1 MPESKVMLQRIY
13 PRTVKAKDGR
23 PITLRLME
31 AADTEEMLS
40 FARSLPPDDLL
51 FLRRDITL
59 PEVVSQWVR
68 DMDEGRTVT
77 VLSEDDGTLAGYG
90 ALHFNEVLWTGHVG
104 EIRMLVSPAYRR
116 LGLGSRLASELF
128 AVAKDLGLKKI
139 TVQMTPDQQG
149 ARVTFERLGFRPE
162 AILAD
167 FVIDRDGKT
176 RDLLIM
182 SYDITGLTDIE
193 DIIKDRF

>member
-1 MPESKVMLQRIY
+1 MPESGPALQRIY
-13 PRTVKAKDGR
+13 PRSIKAKDGR
-23 PITLRLME
+23 RITLRLME
-31 AADTEEMLS
+31 ATDADELLA

-59 PEVVSQWVR
+59 PEVVNQWVR
-68 DMDEGRTVT
+68 DIDEGRTVT
-77 VLSEDDGTLAGYG
+77 VLSEDDGKLAGYG
-90 ALHFNEVLWTGHVG
+90 ALHYNEVLWTGHVG
-104 EIRMLVSPAYRR
+104 EIRMLVAPDYRR

-128 AVAKDLGLKKI
+128 GVAKDLGLKKI
-139 TVQMTPDQQG
+139 MVQMTPDQQG

-167 FVIDRDGKT
+167 FVLARDGKT

-193 DIIKDRF
+193 DMIKDRI

>member
-1 MPESKVMLQRIY
+1 MPESAPSLQRIY
-13 PRTVKAKDGR
+13 PRQVKAKDGR
-23 PITLRLME
+23 RITLRLME
-31 AADTEEMLS
+31 ASDADQMLA

-59 PEVVSQWVR
+59 PEVVSQWIR
-68 DMDEGRTVT
+68 DIEEARTVT
-77 VLSEDDGTLAGYG
+77 VLAEDDGKLAGYG
-90 ALHFNEVLWTGHVG
+90 ALHYNEVLWTGHVG
-104 EIRMLVSPAYRR
+104 EIRMLVAPDYRR

-139 TVQMTPDQQG
+139 MVQMTPDQQG

-167 FVIDRDGKT
+167 FVLARDGRT

-182 SYDITGLTDIE
+182 SYDITGLTDTE
-193 DIIKDRF
+193 DILKDRL

>member
-1 MPESKVMLQRIY
+1 MVAPE
-13 PRTVKAKDGR
+13 
-23 PITLRLME
+23 
-31 AADTEEMLS
+31 
-40 FARSLPPDDLL
+40 F
-51 FLRRDITL
+51 
-59 PEVVSQWVR
+59 
-68 DMDEGRTVT
+68 
-77 VLSEDDGTLAGYG
+77 
-90 ALHFNEVLWTGHVG
+90 
-104 EIRMLVSPAYRR
+104 RR

-128 AVAKDLGLKKI
+128 AVAKDIGLRKI

-167 FVIDRDGKT
+167 FVLDREGKT

-193 DIIKDRF
+193 DVIKDSF

>member
-1 MPESKVMLQRIY
+1 MPESGPAIQRVY
-13 PRTVKAKDGR
+13 PRQVKAKDGR
-23 PITLRLME
+23 RITLRLME
-31 AADTEEMLS
+31 ASDADEMLA

-59 PEVVSQWVR
+59 PEVVNQWVR
-68 DMDEGRTVT
+68 DLEEGRTIT
-77 VLSEDDGTLAGYG
+77 VLSEDDGKLAGYG

-104 EIRMLVSPAYRR
+104 EIRMLVAPDYRQ

-139 TVQMTPDQQG
+139 MVQMTPDQQG

-167 FVIDRDGKT
+167 FVLDRDGKT

-182 SYDITGLTDIE
+182 SYDITGLTDVE
-193 DIIKDRF
+193 DVIKDRL

>member
-1 MPESKVMLQRIY
+1 MAESAPTLQRVY
-13 PRTVKAKDGR
+13 PRVVKAKDGR
-23 PITLRLME
+23 RITLRLME
-31 AADTEEMLS
+31 ASDADEMLT

-59 PEVVSQWVR
+59 PEVLNQWVH
-68 DMDEGRTVT
+68 DIEEGRTVT

-104 EIRMLVSPAYRR
+104 EIRMLVAPAYRR

-128 AVAKDLGLKKI
+128 AVAKDIGLKKI
-139 TVQMTPDQQG
+139 MVQMTPDQQG

-167 FVIDRDGKT
+167 FVLDREGRT

-193 DIIKDRF
+193 DIISDSL

>member
-1 MPESKVMLQRIY
+1 MSETKLILQRIY
-13 PRTVKAKDGR
+13 PRAVKARDGR
-23 PITLRLME
+23 RIVLRLME
-31 AADTEEMLS
+31 ASDSDDMLA

-59 PEVVSQWVR
+59 PEVVEQWLR
-68 DMDEGRTVT
+68 DIEESRTVT
-77 VLSEDDGTLAGYG
+77 VLAEDDGRLAGYG

-104 EIRMLVSPAYRR
+104 EIRELVAPGYRR

-128 AVAKDLGLKKI
+128 AVARDLGLRKI
-139 TVQMTPDQQG
+139 MVQMTPDQQG
-149 ARVTFERLGFRPE
+149 ARATFERLGFRPE

-167 FVIDRDGKT
+167 FVLDREGKT

-182 SYDITGLTDIE
+182 SYDITGLTDME
-193 DIIKDRF
+193 DVIKDRA

>member
-1 MPESKVMLQRIY
+1 MPESGATLQRMF
-13 PRTVKAKDGR
+13 PRTVKARDGR

-31 AADTEEMLS
+31 ASDTDEILT

-51 FLRRDITL
+51 FLRSDITL
-59 PEVVSQWVR
+59 PEVAHQWVR
-68 DMDEGRTVT
+68 DIEEDRTIT
-77 VLSEDDGTLAGYG
+77 VLAEDGGKLAGYG
-90 ALHFNEVLWTGHVG
+90 SLHFNEVLWTGHVG
-104 EIRMLVSPAYRR
+104 EIRMLVAPEFRR

-128 AVAKDLGLKKI
+128 AVAKDIGLRKI

-149 ARVTFERLGFRPE
+149 ARLTFERLGFRPE

-167 FVIDRDGKT
+167 FVLDREGKT

-193 DIIKDRF
+193 DVIKDSF

>member
-1 MPESKVMLQRIY
+1 MPETGLALQRNY
-13 PRTVKAKDGR
+13 PRLVKAKDGR
-23 PITLRLME
+23 RITLRLME
-31 AADTEEMLS
+31 ASDTDEILA

-59 PEVVSQWVR
+59 PEVVNQWVR
-68 DMDEGRTVT
+68 DIEEERTVT
-77 VLSEDDGTLAGYG
+77 VLAEDEGKLAGYG

-104 EIRMLVSPAYRR
+104 EIRMLVAPDYRR

-139 TVQMTPDQQG
+139 MVQMTPDQQG

-162 AILAD
+162 AILTD
-167 FVIDRDGKT
+167 FVLARDGKT

-193 DIIKDRF
+193 DVVKDRL

>member
-1 MPESKVMLQRIY
+1 MPETKPSLKRLY
-13 PRTVKAKDGR
+13 PRVVKAKDGR

-31 AADTEEMLS
+31 ASDTDEILA

-59 PEVVSQWVR
+59 PEVVEQWLR
-68 DMDEGRTVT
+68 DIDEGRTVT
-77 VLSEDDGTLAGYG
+77 VLSEDDGKLAGYG

-104 EIRMLVSPAYRR
+104 EIRMLVSPDYRR

-167 FVIDRDGKT
+167 FVLDREGRT

-193 DIIKDRF
+193 DIVKDRL

>member
-1 MPESKVMLQRIY
+1 MVESGGRVY
-13 PRTVKAKDGR
+13 PRMVKAKDGR
-23 PITLRLME
+23 RITLRLMQ
-31 AADTEEMLS
+31 ASDADELLA

-68 DMDEGRTVT
+68 DIAEGRTVT
-77 VLSEDDGTLAGYG
+77 VLSEDDGRLAGYG
-90 ALHFNEVLWTGHVG
+90 ALHYNEVLWTGHVG
-104 EIRMLVSPAYRR
+104 EIRMLVDPDYRR

-139 TVQMTPDQQG
+139 IVQMTPDQQG
-149 ARVTFERLGFRPE
+149 ARVTFERLGFQPE
-162 AILAD
+162 AILSD
-167 FVIDRDGKT
+167 FVLDREGRT

-193 DIIKDRF
+193 DIIKDRA

>member
-1 MPESKVMLQRIY
+1 MPESGVTLQRIY
-13 PRTVKAKDGR
+13 PRTVKARDGR
-23 PITLRLME
+23 LITLRLME
-31 AADTEEMLS
+31 AADTDEILT

-59 PEVVSQWVR
+59 PEVANQWVR
-68 DMDEGRTVT
+68 DIEEGRTVT
-77 VLSEDDGTLAGYG
+77 VLAEEDGKLAGYG

-104 EIRMLVSPAYRR
+104 EIRMLVSPDFRR

-128 AVAKDLGLKKI
+128 AVAKDLGLRKI

-167 FVIDRDGKT
+167 FVLDREGRT

-193 DIIKDRF
+193 DVIKDRL

>member
-1 MPESKVMLQRIY
+1 MPESGGRVY
-13 PRTVKAKDGR
+13 PRMVKAKDGR
-23 PITLRLME
+23 RITLRLMQ
-31 AADTEEMLS
+31 ASDADEVLA

-51 FLRRDITL
+51 FLRQDITL

-68 DMDEGRTVT
+68 DIAEGRTVT
-77 VLSEDDGTLAGYG
+77 VLSEDDGRLAGYG
-90 ALHFNEVLWTGHVG
+90 ALHYNEVLWTGHVG
-104 EIRMLVSPAYRR
+104 EIRMLVDPDYRR

-128 AVAKDLGLKKI
+128 AVAKDIGLKKI
-139 TVQMTPDQQG
+139 IVQMTPDQQG

-162 AILAD
+162 AILTD
-167 FVIDRDGKT
+167 FVLDREGRT

-193 DIIKDRF
+193 DIIKDRS

>member
-1 MPESKVMLQRIY
+1 MPESGDRVY
-13 PRTVKAKDGR
+13 PRMVKAKDGR
-23 PITLRLME
+23 RITLRLMQ
-31 AADTEEMLS
+31 ASDADELLA

-51 FLRRDITL
+51 FLRRNITL

-68 DMDEGRTVT
+68 DIAEGRTVT
-77 VLSEDDGTLAGYG
+77 VLSEDDGRLAGYG
-90 ALHFNEVLWTGHVG
+90 ALHYNEVLWTGHVG
-104 EIRMLVSPAYRR
+104 EIRMLVHPDYRR
-116 LGLGSRLASELF
+116 LGLGNRLASELF
-128 AVAKDLGLKKI
+128 AAAKDIGLKKI
-139 TVQMTPDQQG
+139 IVQMTPDQQG

-167 FVIDRDGKT
+167 FVLDREGRT

-193 DIIKDRF
+193 DIIEDRS

>member
-1 MPESKVMLQRIY
+1 MAESAPTLQRVY
-13 PRTVKAKDGR
+13 PRVVKAKDGR
-23 PITLRLME
+23 RITLRLME
-31 AADTEEMLS
+31 ASDADEMLT

-59 PEVVSQWVR
+59 PEVLNQWVH
-68 DMDEGRTVT
+68 DIEEGRTVT
-77 VLSEDDGTLAGYG
+77 VLSEDDVTLAGYG

-104 EIRMLVSPAYRR
+104 EIRMLVAPAYRR

-128 AVAKDLGLKKI
+128 AVAKDIGLKKI
-139 TVQMTPDQQG
+139 MVQMTPDQQG

-167 FVIDRDGKT
+167 FVLDREGRT

-193 DIIKDRF
+193 DIISDSL

>member
-1 MPESKVMLQRIY
+1 MPETGLALQRNY
-13 PRTVKAKDGR
+13 PRQVKAKDGR
-23 PITLRLME
+23 RITLRLME
-31 AADTEEMLS
+31 ASDTDEILA

-59 PEVVSQWVR
+59 PEVVNQWVR
-68 DMDEGRTVT
+68 DIEEERTVT
-77 VLSEDDGTLAGYG
+77 VLAEDEGKLAGYG

-104 EIRMLVSPAYRR
+104 EIRMLVAPDYRR

-139 TVQMTPDQQG
+139 MVQMTPDQQG

-162 AILAD
+162 AILTD
-167 FVIDRDGKT
+167 FVLARDGKT

-193 DIIKDRF
+193 DVVKDRL

>member
-1 MPESKVMLQRIY
+1 MSETKLILQRIY
-13 PRTVKAKDGR
+13 PRAVKARDGR
-23 PITLRLME
+23 RIVLRLME
-31 AADTEEMLS
+31 ASDSDDMLA

-59 PEVVSQWVR
+59 PEVVEQWLR
-68 DMDEGRTVT
+68 DIQEGRTVT
-77 VLSEDDGTLAGYG
+77 VLAEDDGKLAGYG

-104 EIRMLVSPAYRR
+104 EIRELVAPDYRR

-128 AVAKDLGLKKI
+128 AVARDLGLRKI
-139 TVQMTPDQQG
+139 MVQMTPDQQG
-149 ARVTFERLGFRPE
+149 ARATFERLGFRPE

-167 FVIDRDGKT
+167 FVLDREGKT

-182 SYDITGLTDIE
+182 SYDITGLTDME
-193 DIIKDRF
+193 DVIKDRA

>member
-1 MPESKVMLQRIY
+1 MPETGLALQRNY
-13 PRTVKAKDGR
+13 PRQVKAKDGR
-23 PITLRLME
+23 RITLRLME
-31 AADTEEMLS
+31 ASDTDEILA

-59 PEVVSQWVR
+59 PEVVNQWVR
-68 DMDEGRTVT
+68 DIEEERTVT
-77 VLSEDDGTLAGYG
+77 VLAEDEGKLAGYG

-104 EIRMLVSPAYRR
+104 EIRMLVAPDYRR

-139 TVQMTPDQQG
+139 MVQMTPDQQG

-167 FVIDRDGKT
+167 FVLDREGKT

-193 DIIKDRF
+193 DVVKNSF

>member
-1 MPESKVMLQRIY
+1 MPETRLALQRIY
-13 PRTVKAKDGR
+13 PRGIKAKDGR
-23 PITLRLME
+23 RITLRLME
-31 AADTEEMLS
+31 ASDSDEVLV

-59 PEVVSQWVR
+59 PEVVEQWVR
-68 DMDEGRTVT
+68 DIEEGRTIT
-77 VLSEDDGTLAGYG
+77 VLAEDAGKLAGYG

-104 EIRMLVSPAYRR
+104 EIRMLVAPDYRR

-128 AVAKDLGLKKI
+128 AVAKNLGLKKI
-139 TVQMTPDQQG
+139 MVQMTPDQQG
-149 ARVTFERLGFRPE
+149 ARVTFERLGFQPE

-167 FVIDRDGKT
+167 FVLDREGRT

-182 SYDITGLTDIE
+182 SYDIAGLTDIE
-193 DIIKDRF
+193 DVIKDRP

>member
-1 MPESKVMLQRIY
+1 MPESGDRVY

-23 PITLRLME
+23 RITLRLMQ
-31 AADTEEMLS
+31 ASDADEVLA
-40 FARSLPPDDLL
+40 FAKSLPPDDLL

-68 DMDEGRTVT
+68 DIAEGRTVT
-77 VLSEDDGTLAGYG
+77 VLSEDDGRLAGYG
-90 ALHFNEVLWTGHVG
+90 ALHYNEVLWTGHVG
-104 EIRMLVSPAYRR
+104 EIRMLVHPDYRR
-116 LGLGSRLASELF
+116 LGLGNRLASELF
-128 AVAKDLGLKKI
+128 AVAKDIGLKKI
-139 TVQMTPDQQG
+139 IVQMTPDQQG

-167 FVIDRDGKT
+167 FVLDREGKT

-193 DIIKDRF
+193 DIIEDRS

>member
-1 MPESKVMLQRIY
+1 M
-13 PRTVKAKDGR
+13 VKAKDGR
-23 PITLRLME
+23 RITLRLMQASDAGE
-31 AADTEEMLS
+31 VLA
-40 FARSLPPDDLL
+40 FAKSLPPDDLL
-51 FLRRDITL
+51 FLRQDITL

-68 DMDEGRTVT
+68 DIAEGRTVT
-77 VLSEDDGTLAGYG
+77 VLSEDDGRLAGYG
-90 ALHFNEVLWTGHVG
+90 ALHYNEVLWTGHVG
-104 EIRMLVSPAYRR
+104 EIRMLVDPDYRR
-116 LGLGSRLASELF
+116 LGLGSRLASDLF

-139 TVQMTPDQQG
+139 IVQMTPDQQG

-167 FVIDRDGKT
+167 FVIDREGRT

-193 DIIKDRF
+193 DIIEDRS